1 MPTKKKMSRYEMIQ
15 AKKKKEQEEKERK
28 EREAQEA
35 LEAKK
40 EKLKQAKKQAKDA
53 APKVAEVDL
62 NLASKIWTMKGLGT
76 IFIGKKSNA
85 QDADHLKE
93 LGITRVLNCAKEIP
107 IPAFY
112 DKDDIGYHHLLMED
126 KAAFEI
132 ENFFDEGADFIKEC
146 MEGKFKT
153 LVHCQEGKSR
163 STSMVI
169 AYFMKYQNMTCES
182 ALAVC
187 AARRQ
192 LVQPNNGFMKK
203 LKIYEQ
209 KLKKKEAGEAEEE
222 EVEAK
227 DGFGDDDFE

>member
-1 MPTKKKMSRYEMIQ
+1 MSRYEMIQ
-15 AKKKKEQEEKERK
+15 AKKKKDQEEKERK

-40 EKLKQAKKQAKDA
+40 QKLKEAKKQAKDA

-62 NLASKIWTMKGLGT
+62 NLASKIWTAKGLGT

-85 QDADHLKE
+85 QDKEHLEE
-93 LGITRVLNCAKEIP
+93 LGITQVLNCAKEIP
-107 IPAFY
+107 IPNFY
-112 DKDDIGYHHLLMED
+112 DKSGIGYHHLEMED
-126 KAAFEI
+126 KAAFAI
-132 ENFFDEGADFIKEC
+132 EDFFEEGADFINEC
-146 MEGKFKT
+146 MENKANT

-169 AYFMKYQNMTCES
+169 AYFMKYQNMNCES

-192 LVQPNNGFMKK
+192 LVQPNNGFMTK
-203 LKIYEQ
+203 LKTYEQ
-209 KLKKKEAGEAEEE
+209 SLAKKEAGEAEEE

-227 DGFGDDDFE
+227 EGFGDDDFE